1 MKAPLALRYRDAAEA
16 LGISQATLRRLVEAG
31 RVHKPYKLPGN
42 IVLFDARQL
51 QEDWERLKLQLAEQ
65 AEEFNPWDDVFSS

>member
-1 MKAPLALRYRDAAEA
+1 MKMPLALRYPDAAEA

-31 RVHKPYKLPGN
+31 RVHRPYKLPGN

-51 QEDWERLKLQLAEQ
+51 QEDWDRLKVQFAEQ
-65 AEEFNPWDDVFSS
+65 ADVTNPWDDLLGQ